1 MESFINDLW
10 VEMETQIEKVKRE
23 KANYVPAAI
32 KIIENYIEKLKVFI
46 QNNEFKTNEAEIYFF
61 KHLKPQFCYMLIYY
75 KKIHQIESEKP
86 IGSIEE
92 KKEHIT
98 GHLNNLTR
106 YFKKHVTFYQYI
118 KSEKTFMDHNYFIR
132 SNAKEC
138 LEYETFT
145 IDVDFR
151 YCTGFDNRVAVFL
164 AYEKLEQYLLNEMG
178 NLIYPSAKPAIFPNT
193 HYEPNYEKYNLHWT
207 ESQSALTELIYALHE
222 SKVFNDGDATIL
234 EIAKG
239 LEVAFNIKLS
249 NVHRSFTEIKNRKSD
264 RLKFLDML
272 RNKLN
277 LLIES
282 TFQK

>member
-1 MESFINDLW
+1 MEVYIKTLLKDL
-10 VEMETQIEKVKRE
+10 ESEIETLKIEKTT
-23 KANYVPAAI
+23 YVPEAI

-46 QNNEFKTNEAEIYFF
+46 QNNEFKTNESEINFF

-98 GHLNNLTR
+98 SHLNNLTR

-118 KSEKTFMDHNYFIR
+118 KSKKTFMDHNYFIR

-178 NLIYPSAKPAIFPNT
+178 NLIYLSSKPPFSPNT

-207 ESQSALTELIYALHE
+207 ESQSALTELVYALHE
-222 SKVFNDGDATIL
+222 SKVFNEGDATIL
-234 EIAKG
+234 EIAKCF
-239 LEVAFNIKLS
+239 EDAFNVKLS
-249 NVHRSFTEIKNRKSD
+249 NVHRSFLEIKNRKND
-264 RLKFLDML
+264 RLKFLDGL
-272 RNKLN
+272 RNRLN
-277 LLIES
+277 LFIERS
-282 TFQK
+282 FQK